1 MYNRANLS
9 GIEYLFVLSNRSWIP
24 NMFSLKIWGFFF
36 KKNREMK
43 KKMKLTLKSKTI
55 LSKYQEKKIMT
66 NFGYEKDKIKYPG

>member
-24 NMFSLKIWGFFF
+24 NMFNLKILGF
-36 KKNREMK
+36 KNRKKKEREREE

-55 LSKYQEKKIMT
+55 LSKYQEKKL
-66 NFGYEKDKIKYPG
+66 

>member
-24 NMFSLKIWGFFF
+24 NMFNLKILGF
-36 KKNREMK
+36 KNK

-55 LSKYQEKKIMT
+55 LSKYQEKKL
-66 NFGYEKDKIKYPG
+66 